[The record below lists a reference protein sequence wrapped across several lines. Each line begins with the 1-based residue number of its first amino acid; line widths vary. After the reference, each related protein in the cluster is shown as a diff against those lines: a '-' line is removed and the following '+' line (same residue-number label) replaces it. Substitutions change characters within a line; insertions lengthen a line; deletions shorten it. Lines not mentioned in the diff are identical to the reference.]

1 MSRDEISGKT
11 IESYR
16 VVLREKYRPPSRGG
30 NTRALHAHVLRVENE
45 EYSFLA
51 LGSQQWVHKGDLVSF
66 QFEVKNGYKNILKD
80 TLVTIDSG
88 GRPVVR
94 GNRGFKK
101 RLRTADARLPASRR
115 EQRD

>member
-1 MSRDEISGKT
+1 MPRHVITSKKIQ
-11 IESYR
+11 SYK
-16 VVLREKYRPPSRGG
+16 VFLREKYRPPSRGG
-30 NTRALHAHVLRVENE
+30 NTRALHAHVLRIENE

-66 QFEVKNGYKNILKD
+66 RFELNGRYKNILKD
-80 TLVTIDSG
+80 TLVTVDPA

-101 RLRTADARLPASRR
+101 QLRTAGTRLPASRR